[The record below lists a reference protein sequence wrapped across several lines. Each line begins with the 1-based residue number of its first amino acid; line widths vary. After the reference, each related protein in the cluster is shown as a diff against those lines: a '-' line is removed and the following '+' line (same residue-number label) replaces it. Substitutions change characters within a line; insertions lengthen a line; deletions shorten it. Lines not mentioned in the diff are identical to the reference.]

1 MDDQHGI
8 GTCAEAETSVSVGQD
23 REHAERVATRNAGQA
38 RNVRRDYY
46 YSQRRVR
53 RLGPALGCEAATQN
67 Y

>member
-38 RNVRRDYY
+38 RHVRRDYY